1 MRYRYRNNEKHLWPM
16 SETLPPRTS
25 PSEDILQYLRD
36 FARFYKPE
44 MGDDVENVEYMFRN
58 LQEGSC

>member
-1 MRYRYRNNEKHLWPM
+1 M